1 MPEAVYIIEALR
13 TPIGRRNGALREVH
27 PVELGAIALRAAI
40 ARAGIDPAQLD
51 DVILGCVSQVDEQ
64 GFNIAR
70 NAALLADIPYTVP
83 ATTVDRQCGSAQQAV
98 HFGAALIAAGNADL
112 ILAGG
117 VENMSRVPMGSSI
130 ERATPFPPALMDRY
144 ALTPQGISAERIAEQ
159 WAITRAEMEALA
171 LESHARAAAAQRV
184 GVFDSQIV
192 PVATPSGLIT
202 RDEGIRPEST
212 AAQLAAL
219 KPAFLP
225 DGRITAATSSQI
237 SDGAAA
243 IILASA
249 AAVQRWGLTP
259 RARILAHRVVGS
271 DPILMLTGPV
281 PATRRILQDTNLTLD
296 RIDRIEINEAFASVV
311 LMWQREMQVADR
323 ERVNVDGGAMALGHP
338 LGATGA
344 ILMTKLVHQLERDQL
359 KLGLQTMCC
368 GGGLGTATLI
378 GRD

>member
-1 MPEAVYIIEALR
+1 MPEAVYIIEAIR
-13 TPIGRRNGALREVH
+13 TPIGRRNGSLRAVH
-27 PVELGAIALRAAI
+27 PVELGAIVLRAAI
-40 ARAGIDPAQLD
+40 ERARIDPAQLD
-51 DVILGCVSQVDEQ
+51 DVIMGCVSQVDEQ

-112 ILAGG
+112 IVAGG

-130 ERATPFPPALMDRY
+130 ERATPFPPALMDHY
-144 ALTPQGISAERIAEQ
+144 ALTNQGIAAERIAEQ
-159 WAITRAEMEALA
+159 WAITREEMEVLA
-171 LESHARAAAAQRV
+171 LESHARAAAAQHADL
-184 GVFDSQIV
+184 FTHQIV
-192 PVATPSGLIT
+192 PVATPNGLIAQ
-202 RDEGIRPEST
+202 DEGIRPDST
-212 AAQLAAL
+212 SAQLAAL
-219 KPAFLP
+219 KPAFLS
-225 DGRITAATSSQI
+225 DGRVTAATSSQI

-249 AAVQRWGLTP
+249 TAVKRWGLTP

-296 RIDRIEINEAFASVV
+296 RIDRVEINEAFASVV

-323 ERVNVDGGAMALGHP
+323 KRVNVDGGAMALGHP

-378 GRD
+378 VRD